1 MRRSSISAE
10 DMKHSE
16 LLSLLALCSALAV
29 TVLSAP
35 VDNTTYQIYRDE
47 CKREATFKLAHR
59 NKVLALQR
67 FLKLPIKASKQNS
80 LSFCARECTSVSWC
94 KAFNYKVNKATTN
107 CQLLGFNVSDFGAV
121 LVVEPGWKHYEPVP
135 SVSNHE

>member
-1 MRRSSISAE
+1 
-10 DMKHSE
+10 MKQSE
-16 LLSLLALCSALAV
+16 LLLLLALCSTLAV

-35 VDNTTYQIYRDE
+35 VDNTTYSIYRDA
-47 CKREATFKLAHR
+47 CKREATFKLTHR
-59 NKVLALQR
+59 NKVLALRQV
-67 FLKLPIKASKQNS
+67 LKLPVKSSKQKS

-94 KAFNYKVNKATTN
+94 KAFNYKVNKAATN

-121 LVVEPGWKHYEPVP
+121 LVAEPGWNHYEPVP